1 MHSRKRTSAW
11 IECAKQRQTRYNAS
25 STHLGSRMVNLLTT
39 SVRSTDLVNQLEVL
53 DAGYQEPKIVHKFL

>member
-1 MHSRKRTSAW
+1 
-11 IECAKQRQTRYNAS
+11 
-25 STHLGSRMVNLLTT
+25 MVNLLTT